1 MLSIIGSVI
10 GLVGSTGPELFK
22 RYMDLKQDKADKAH
36 ELAIMARQAEDQ
48 RDMQLIESVG
58 NANVQIQKSD
68 QKINSRA
75 SQWVVDLAGTV
86 RPLITYFFFLEFV
99 LLTFLLAMGLI
110 TVESYNTIWSEAT
123 STAFST
129 ILAFW
134 FGQRLVSKWSK

>member
-1 MLSIIGSVI
+1 MLSIIGSII
-10 GLVGSTGPELFK
+10 GLVGSTGPELLK

-36 ELAIMARQAEDQ
+36 ELAIMAQQAEDQ

-68 QKINSRA
+68 QM
-75 SQWVVDLAGTV
+75 
-86 RPLITYFFFLEFV
+86 ITYFFFLEFV
-99 LLTFLLAMGLI
+99 LLTFLLAMGSI
-110 TVESYNTIWSEAT
+110 TIEFYTTIWSAET
-123 STAFST
+123 ETAFST